1 MKLRE
6 FKIAFID
13 EGYRGY
19 SVVSGMHQEQVLPY
33 IRNQTVI
40 LHVRE
45 VSPELDA
52 AYAECEEAIEFY
64 SEWYARTLKNNE
76 MVKKQGGNGS
86 FGHVQHDVD
95 IHLRNALAALKKAKG
110 E

>member
-52 AYAECEEAIEFY
+52 AIELLVDACEEQANTEKYFQEHGKVSGAY
-64 SEWYARTLKNNE
+64 STKAPR
-76 MVKKQGGNGS
+76 
-86 FGHVQHDVD
+86 
-95 IHLRNALAALKKAKG
+95 ALEAWNKFK